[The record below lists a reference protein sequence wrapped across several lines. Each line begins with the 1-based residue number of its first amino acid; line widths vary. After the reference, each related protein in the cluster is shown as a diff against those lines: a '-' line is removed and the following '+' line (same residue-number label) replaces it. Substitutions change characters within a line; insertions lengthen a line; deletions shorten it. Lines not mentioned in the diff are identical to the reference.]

1 MSILQTTQL
10 NIPEGMID
18 FGVGQPSFSLLPLAA
33 LRQAADHRLSQG
45 DPSLLQYGAE
55 QGDGYFRAT
64 LAQFLTARYSL
75 PVEPEHLLITSGASQ
90 ALDLICTR
98 FTQPGDTIFVEEPT
112 YFLALLIFRDYRLNI
127 VGIPMDENGLVI
139 EALEEK
145 LTQYRP
151 VLLYTIPAFHNP
163 SGATLAA
170 ERRERL
176 LHLSREHDF
185 LIVADEVYQMLDY
198 SVTPPPPL
206 AAHILTDRVISLG
219 SFSKITA
226 PGLRLGWVQAA
237 PVQLD
242 RLIHAGLLESGGGLN
257 PFTSGVAQSLIELG
271 LQDACLAHLKT
282 VYRERSAALSA
293 ALRQHLPGSVS
304 FAEPGG
310 GFFIWV
316 RLPESRNAQ
325 ELLTEARRRD
335 VSFQPGPKFSS
346 SGGLANYLRL
356 SFAFYE
362 TEQLLE
368 GVARLAQVMPN
379 KNVI

>member
-33 LRQAADHRLSQG
+33 LRQAADHRLSQS
-45 DPSLLQYGAE
+45 DPALLQYGAE
-55 QGDGYFRAT
+55 QGDGYFRQT
-64 LAQFLTARYSL
+64 LAQFLTRRYSL
-75 PVEPEHLLITSGASQ
+75 PVEAEDLLITSGASQ

-112 YFLALLIFRDYRLNI
+112 YFLALFIFRDYRLNI
-127 VGIPMDENGLVI
+127 VGIPMDENGLLI

-145 LTQYRP
+145 LAQHRP
-151 VLLYTIPAFHNP
+151 VFLYTIPTFHNP
-163 SGATLAA
+163 SAATLSA

-198 SVTPPPPL
+198 TVTPPPPL
-206 AAHILTDRVISLG
+206 AAHIHTDQVISLG

-237 PVQLD
+237 PPRLD

-257 PFTSGVAQSLIELG
+257 PFTSGVVQSLIELE
-271 LQDACLAHLKT
+271 LQDQCLDHLKT
-282 VYRERSAALSA
+282 VYRERSAALST
-293 ALRQHLPGSVS
+293 ALHQHLSAS
-304 FAEPGG
+304 IAFAEPGG

-316 RLPESRNAQ
+316 RLLNGASAVEFLA
-325 ELLTEARRRD
+325 EARRRD

-346 SGGLANYLRL
+346 SGGLSNYLRL

-368 GVARLAQVMPN
+368 GVARLAP
-379 KNVI
+379 VINR